1 MKFYDLEWLAEKC
14 GTDNKYEIT
23 AKVAAEARRESEEST
38 FAKSEEDG
46 HLENER
52 FISNVLSEIEN
63 DTSPISINYH
73 PAPVKRAEEEIIAEA
88 DPKKDSVQEEDM
100 EEEENTEEEIDESM
114 ERQEEEE
121 EEEEKEEGKTSKQR
135 SKTTKK
141 AAEKKT
147 ENKTQKTKK
156 KIAEDNNSSSEENE

>member
-88 DPKKDSVQEEDM
+88 
-100 EEEENTEEEIDESM
+100 
-114 ERQEEEE
+114 
-121 EEEEKEEGKTSKQR
+121 
-135 SKTTKK
+135 
-141 AAEKKT
+141 
-147 ENKTQKTKK
+147 
-156 KIAEDNNSSSEENE
+156 